1 MNKPL
6 LMISQCAK
14 IVKQLLMSSPKLKDN
29 DQQLVANVW
38 YVQVRDKYNIETMSA
53 KNFLHELAQGNLTSS
68 ESITRC
74 RRKLQEEHTYLRGEK
89 WAERHRAQKDVKE
102 ELRNWKS
109 YANN

>member
-1 MNKPL
+1 MKKPL

-14 IVKQLLMSSPKLKDN
+14 IVKELLKTSPKLKDN

-38 YVQVRDKYNIETMSA
+38 YVQARDKHDMDKMTA
-53 KNFLHELAQGNLTSS
+53 KEFLHELARGKIMSS

-89 WAERHRAQKDVKE
+89 WAERHRIQKDVKE
-102 ELRNWKS
+102 ELKNWKD
-109 YANN
+109 YASS